1 MTKSA
6 GASGAAGSGGREARR
21 AATKPGCKAAE
32 MSRRAAAARGRR
44 AAIFRRAAAGTVVGP
59 DGGGLEE
66 TVADRAWAGWVLEI
80 GQRDCW
86 SGLVSKWIGSSN
98 GARGFFFILSSE

>member
-32 MSRRAAAARGRR
+32 MSRRRAAAARGRR

-86 SGLVSKWIGSSN
+86 SDLVSKWIGSSN
-98 GARGFFFILSSE
+98 GARGFFFSF